1 MPTFQIL
8 RQGINNRYSVY
19 LEETL
24 KSAAMNRPLRFSF
37 IGMVFLL
44 PFFARIMEMTQQ
56 PSGVEICENAIDDDG
71 DGLVDLNDLECK
83 CPEVKPI
90 SLIPNPSFEE
100 MNCCPS
106 NRSQLNCAKTWIQAS
121 EATTD
126 YLNTCGWFGWDH
138 LPPPMPIPDGN
149 GIVGFRNGR
158 FGGGNVQPGWKEY
171 TGACLTSPL
180 RIGTTY
186 RFEFYI
192 GFVNT
197 VVSPPTNVVFY
208 GSSDCKY
215 LPFGLGNT
223 NYGCPT
229 NGPGWKELGRTAVSG
244 VNNWIKVSLTA
255 RPTEDIY
262 AIAIGPDC
270 TDVAASGDIY
280 YYFDNLILADSRAFE
295 FEITTQGHPCSNDFT
310 LQVPHYDSLQ
320 YQWFKDGVALVGE
333 TKHDL
338 QVDSGD
344 GNYVVRI
351 IGPASCRITR
361 PYAHRIPTFATQVD
375 VVICK
380 DERYNFHNQI
390 ITKSGQYKTILK
402 TAENCDSFIQ
412 LNLRVVDE
420 TYDTVAAKIFEGE
433 YYHVGPYKYN
443 QAGTRNITLQSVYGC
458 DSLVFL
464 DLQYYKIFKPTA
476 FSPNSDGN
484 NDTFIIFGD
493 SDLKQISN
501 LQIFNRWGD
510 LVFQRQNIAP
520 NDAATGWDGFFK
532 GKPAPNG
539 VYVYL
544 VNVIMD
550 DGIERQFSGAFTL
563 IR

>member
-1 MPTFQIL
+1 MPTFQML
-8 RQGINNRYSVY
+8 RRLINSRYSVY

-24 KSAAMNRPLRFSF
+24 KSAPMSRPLLFSLF
-37 IGMVFLL
+37 GLILLL
-44 PFFARIMEMTQQ
+44 PLFFNMIETRQKGWA
-56 PSGVEICENAIDDDG
+56 VEICENAKDDDA
-71 DGLVDLNDLECK
+71 DGLIDLNDPDCA
-83 CPEVKPI
+83 CPEAKPI

-100 MNCCPS
+100 MNCCPN

-138 LPPPMPIPDGN
+138 LPPPQPIPDGN

-180 RIGTTY
+180 RAGTTY

-208 GSSDCKY
+208 GTPDCKY
-215 LPFGLGNT
+215 LPFGLGNS

-229 NGPGWKELGRTAVSG
+229 NGPGWTELGRTAVSG
-244 VNNWIKVSLTA
+244 FNNWIKVSLTA
-255 RPTEDIY
+255 RPTQDIY

-270 TDVAASGDIY
+270 TDVAATGDIY
-280 YYFDNLILADSRAFE
+280 YYFDNLILADSKAFE
-295 FEITTQGHPCSNDFT
+295 FEISAKEHPCSDNFT
-310 LQVPHYDSLQ
+310 LEVPGYDTLQ
-320 YQWFKDGVALVGE
+320 YQWYKNGIALVGE
-333 TKHDL
+333 KEPVLEVNT
-338 QVDSGD
+338 GD

-351 IGPASCRITR
+351 VGPNSCRVTR
-361 PYAHRIPTFATQVD
+361 AYQHRIPSFATQVD

-390 ITKSGQYKTILK
+390 ISKSGNYKTVLK
-402 TAENCDSFIQ
+402 TAQNCDSLVQ
-412 LNLRVVDE
+412 LNLRVADE
-420 TYDTVAAKIFEGE
+420 EFDTVEAKIFEGE
-433 YYHVGPYKYN
+433 YFHVGPYKYN
-443 QAGTRNITLQSVYGC
+443 QAGTRNVTLQSVYGC

-476 FSPNSDGN
+476 FSPNDDGN
-484 NDTFIIFGD
+484 NDRFTFFGD
-493 SDLKQISN
+493 SDLKQISD

-510 LVFQRQNIAP
+510 QVFQNQNMAP
-520 NDAATGWDGFFK
+520 NDVMAGWDGFFK

-550 DGIERQFSGAFTL
+550 DGKERQFSGSFVL
-563 IR
+563 VR